1 MKTLSLKY
9 YFKILFELTKFR
21 ITSFVTV
28 TTFFGYVLYS
38 HQLEMQIIS
47 VLLGV
52 LFLSGGSA
60 IFNHFQ
66 EKTFD
71 GLMSRTANRPI
82 PSGKVQPATAFLL
95 GLIYSIGGMIILY
108 AISGLITALLGL
120 IALIWYNGIYTPM
133 KRKFALAVV
142 PGSLIGSIPPV
153 IGWVAA
159 GGNIFDSKIL
169 MIAMFFFIWQIP
181 HFWLLMIF
189 FDEDYKKAGYP
200 TLTDYFSKEQICR
213 VTFIW
218 MFALAIASFA
228 LPLFNL
234 IENQIVEY
242 ALIITAI
249 WMIWNSLKLINNSA
263 DSKILIKGFRVI
275 NTYLLLI
282 VFQLSVD
289 KFF

>member
-9 YFKILFELTKFR
+9 YLKILLELTKFR

-38 HQLEMQIIS
+38 HQLELQIIS

-52 LFLSGGSA
+52 LLLSGGSA

-82 PSGKVQPATAFLL
+82 PSGKVKPATAFLL
-95 GLIYSIGGMIILY
+95 GLIYSVGGMIILY
-108 AISGLITALLGL
+108 AGFGLIAAILGL

-153 IGWVAA
+153 IGWFAA
-159 GGNIFDSKIL
+159 GGNILDTEIL
-169 MIAMFFFIWQIP
+169 MIAIFFFIWQIP

-200 TLTDYFSKEQICR
+200 TLTDYFSKDQIYR

-218 MFALAIASFA
+218 MFALSIASFT
-228 LPLFNL
+228 LPFFNL

-242 ALIITAI
+242 ALIIKAI
-249 WMIWNSLKLINNSA
+249 WMIWNSLRLINNST

-275 NTYLLLI
+275 NIYILLI

-289 KFF
+289 KLF